1 MHGKTTTTWDIILFL
16 NVINGPFILHCKE
29 LPRLRFCLAIFISIA
44 KHFQHILALN
54 IKLFIFTY
62 LLIIQTFLRIYSNI
76 HSNSTL
82 KKPIKYCCRRFFIVH
97 RIPFILPMLGSI
109 SSLFDFNEQANITN
123 TNKIQSISLSRF
135 VNGFRTNKC

>member
-29 LPRLRFCLAIFISIA
+29 LPR
-44 KHFQHILALN
+44 
-54 IKLFIFTY
+54 
-62 LLIIQTFLRIYSNI
+62 
-76 HSNSTL
+76 
-82 KKPIKYCCRRFFIVH
+82 RFFIVH
-97 RIPFILPMLGSI
+97 RIPFILPMLGSL

-123 TNKIQSISLSRF
+123 TNKIQSISLPRF